1 MVAERLLQVRQLLA
15 VGQAFHRGD
24 VAAVGLH
31 AEHQAGPGR
40 RAVDQHRAR
49 SADAVLTAQVGA
61 GVAEVVPEHVGERPA
76 RLYGHRVL
84 AVVDPQPDGVAVG
97 HGAPVLASPVLVSAA
112 CRSVGSTGIW
122 SKLTA
127 VPDSASLIAFST
139 AAGAPIVPPSP
150 MPFAPVSLKADGVSR
165 CTISIGH
172 SSAAVGAR

>member
-1 MVAERLLQVRQLLA
+1 MIAERLLQVRQVLT
-15 VGQAFHRGD
+15 VGQPLDGAD
-24 VAAVGLH
+24 LAAVGLH

-40 RAVDQHRAR
+40 GAVDQHGAR
-49 SADAVLTAQVGA
+49 PADAVLAAQVGA

-76 RLYGHRVL
+76 RLHGQRVL
-84 AVVDPQPDGVAVG
+84 AVVDPQADGVAID
-97 HGAPVLASPVLVSAA
+97 HDGAVLASAA
-112 CRSVGSTGIW
+112 CWSVGSTGIW
-122 SKLTA
+122 SKQTA

-150 MPFAPVSLKADGVSR
+150 MPFAPVSLNADGVAR